1 MNHKMLVFKG
11 GLAAVLI
18 LSLITSSCSAVVPVT
33 KIETGPTQTAAI
45 QVPLPE
51 NSTGSIELDLE
62 FLTGKLKLSPGA
74 AGDLVTGMAAYNAV
88 DLAPKLAASGLTSRL
103 STGDQEIEGIPKF
116 EDELVNEWDLKLAD
130 TPMSLK
136 IHTGPYTGTF
146 ELGGLSLERLE
157 ISEIGSD
164 LTAAFSQ
171 PNHVPMSA
179 FVLNTGGSNMTLT
192 GLANANFEQMSLE
205 SGAGTYTL
213 SFDGE
218 LQREAGVDI
227 DTGLST
233 LTLIVPA
240 GTNARV
246 IYDGGLSSVTT
257 VGDWRQEGQVYTL
270 AGSGPLLDIKIKMGL
285 GSLNLKAE

>member
-1 MNHKMLVFKG
+1 MNRKICFYTGSLT
-11 GLAAVLI
+11 AALI
-18 LSLITSSCSAVVPVT
+18 LTLITASCSAIVPVT

-45 QVPLPE
+45 QVPLPGD
-51 NSTGSIELDLE
+51 STGSVELDLE
-62 FLTGKLKLSPGA
+62 FLTGSLKLTPGA
-74 AGDLVTGMAAYNAV
+74 AGGLVTGTAAYNAV
-88 DLAPKLAASGLTSRL
+88 DLAPKLAASGSTSRL
-103 STGDQEIEGIPKF
+103 STGNREIEGIPKF
-116 EDELVNEWDLKLAD
+116 EDELINEWDLKLAD
-130 TPMSLK
+130 IPMKLK
-136 IHTGPYTGTF
+136 IHTGPYTGAF

-164 LTAAFSQ
+164 LIAAFSQ

-179 FVLNTGGSNMTLT
+179 FVLETGGSNMTFT

-218 LQREAGVDI
+218 LQRDADVAI
-227 DTGLST
+227 DTGMST
-233 LTLIVPA
+233 VTLIVPA
-240 GTNARV
+240 GTNVRV
-246 IYDGGLSSVTT
+246 IYDGGLSGVTT
-257 VGDWRQEGQVYTL
+257 VGDWRQEEQVYTL

>member
-1 MNHKMLVFKG
+1 
-11 GLAAVLI
+11 
-18 LSLITSSCSAVVPVT
+18 
-33 KIETGPTQTAAI
+33 
-45 QVPLPE
+45 
-51 NSTGSIELDLE
+51 
-62 FLTGKLKLSPGA
+62 
-74 AGDLVTGMAAYNAV
+74 MAAYNAV
-88 DLAPKLAASGLTSRL
+88 DLAPKLAASGSTSRL
-103 STGDQEIEGIPKF
+103 STGNREIEGIPKF
-116 EDELVNEWDLKLAD
+116 EDELINEWDLKLAD
-130 TPMSLK
+130 TPMKLK
-136 IHTGPYTGTF
+136 IHTGPYTGAF

-164 LTAAFSQ
+164 LIAAFSQ

-179 FVLNTGGSNMTLT
+179 FVLETGGSNMTLT

-257 VGDWRQEGQVYTL
+257 VGDWRQEEQVYTL